1 MARQTRQRI
10 LDASLMMFNAQG
22 EPNVTTN
29 HIADELEIS
38 PGNLYYHFRNKD
50 DIIEQLFAVY
60 EQRMDTALVAPSGR
74 LPGLEDVWLQL
85 HLVFE
90 CIWDYRFLYRDLVD
104 ILSRNRRL
112 RMRFARILK
121 RADEQAH
128 TVMRGLVQAGVMRA
142 SADEVDAA
150 STNIL
155 VIATFWMNYAS
166 ARGDKDER
174 ASIRDGIVQVMMLI
188 APFLRDA
195 ERVHLNTLR
204 RSASARL
211 TALRAS
217 AMAVFGLR
225 SGALGGGLRFAAGSD
240 QQAERGQPDMPQVG
254 FDVGRLLGLAR
265 GVLADRGHVG
275 PPWGLAMTTHWRL
288 RVEQSH

>member
-10 LDASLMMFNAQG
+10 LDASLMMFNTQG

-50 DIIEQLFAVY
+50 DIIEHLFAGY
-60 EQRMDTALVAPSGR
+60 EQRMDTALLAPSGR

-188 APFLRDA
+188 SPFLRDA
-195 ERVHLNTLR
+195 ERVHLNTL
-204 RSASARL
+204 
-211 TALRAS
+211 TRAYI
-217 AMAVFGLR
+217 
-225 SGALGGGLRFAAGSD
+225 
-240 QQAERGQPDMPQVG
+240 E
-254 FDVGRLLGLAR
+254 
-265 GVLADRGHVG
+265 
-275 PPWGLAMTTHWRL
+275 
-288 RVEQSH
+288 

>member
-10 LDASLMMFNAQG
+10 LDASLAMFNAQG

-50 DIIEQLFAVY
+50 DIIEQLFGGY
-60 EQRMDTALVAPSGR
+60 EQRMDTALIAPEGR

-104 ILSRNRRL
+104 ILTRNRRMRL
-112 RMRFARILK
+112 RFARILK

-128 TVMRGLVQAGVMRA
+128 TVMRGLVQAGIMRA

-155 VIATFWMNYAS
+155 VIATFWLNYAA

-188 APFLRDA
+188 SPFLRDA
-195 ERVHLNTLR
+195 ERVHLNTL
-204 RSASARL
+204 
-211 TALRAS
+211 TRAY
-217 AMAVFGLR
+217 L
-225 SGALGGGLRFAAGSD
+225 D
-240 QQAERGQPDMPQVG
+240 
-254 FDVGRLLGLAR
+254 
-265 GVLADRGHVG
+265 
-275 PPWGLAMTTHWRL
+275 
-288 RVEQSH
+288 

>member
-1 MARQTRQRI
+1 
-10 LDASLMMFNAQG
+10 MFNAQG

-50 DIIEQLFAVY
+50 DIIEQLFGGY
-60 EQRMDTALVAPSGR
+60 EQRMDAALSAPEGR

-104 ILSRNRRL
+104 ILTRNRRL
-112 RMRFARILK
+112 RLRFARILK

-128 TVMRGLVQAGVMRA
+128 QVMRGLVQASVMRA

-150 STNIL
+150 ATNIL
-155 VIATFWMNYAS
+155 VIATFWLNYAA

-174 ASIRDGIVQVMMLI
+174 TSIRDGIVQVMMLI

-195 ERVHLNTLR
+195 ERVHLNTL
-204 RSASARL
+204 
-211 TALRAS
+211 TRAY
-217 AMAVFGLR
+217 L
-225 SGALGGGLRFAAGSD
+225 D
-240 QQAERGQPDMPQVG
+240 
-254 FDVGRLLGLAR
+254 
-265 GVLADRGHVG
+265 
-275 PPWGLAMTTHWRL
+275 
-288 RVEQSH
+288 

>member
-10 LDASLMMFNAQG
+10 LDTSLAMFNAQG

-50 DIIEQLFAVY
+50 DIIEHLFGRY
-60 EQRMDTALVAPSGR
+60 EERIDTALAAPSGR

-90 CIWDYRFLYRDLVD
+90 CIWDYRFLYRDLAN

-142 SADEVDAA
+142 SADEQSNQHQARDSFQHLSFSLPNQNDRFFNLARQ
-150 STNIL
+150 T
-155 VIATFWMNYAS
+155 S
-166 ARGDKDER
+166 ARSGGFLDTSR
-174 ASIRDGIVQVMMLI
+174 AQHSFRHH
-188 APFLRDA
+188 
-195 ERVHLNTLR
+195 E
-204 RSASARL
+204 ASK
-211 TALRAS
+211 
-217 AMAVFGLR
+217 G
-225 SGALGGGLRFAAGSD
+225 
-240 QQAERGQPDMPQVG
+240 
-254 FDVGRLLGLAR
+254 
-265 GVLADRGHVG
+265 
-275 PPWGLAMTTHWRL
+275 
-288 RVEQSH
+288 

>member
-10 LDASLMMFNAQG
+10 LDTSLAMFNAQG

-50 DIIEQLFAVY
+50 DIIEHLFGKY
-60 EQRMDTALVAPSGR
+60 EERIDTALAAPSGR

-112 RMRFARILK
+112 RLRFARILK

-128 TVMRGLVQAGVMRA
+128 VVMRGLSRAGVMRA
-142 SADEVDAA
+142 SATELDAA
-150 STNIL
+150 ATNVL
-155 VIATFWMNYAS
+155 VISTFWMNYAA
-166 ARGDKDER
+166 ARGDKDEQ
-174 ASIRDGIVQVMMLI
+174 ASIRDGIVQVMMLL

-195 ERVHLNTLR
+195 ERVHLNTL
-204 RSASARL
+204 
-211 TALRAS
+211 TRAYI
-217 AMAVFGLR
+217 
-225 SGALGGGLRFAAGSD
+225 D
-240 QQAERGQPDMPQVG
+240 
-254 FDVGRLLGLAR
+254 
-265 GVLADRGHVG
+265 
-275 PPWGLAMTTHWRL
+275 
-288 RVEQSH
+288 